1 LRLIHFSFPSLSF
14 FFDIVDIDKFTSVM
28 NENVSYVKYYS
39 FIFLLSLCTHLIL
52 TQTAGLSHV
61 EDGIGAGTSIS
72 TSTLTSTGPPPNP
85 YGFTSLFQPSS
96 KLDSSLASPLLASPH
111 NGNDNNDDDGDN
123 NNNNDSSTRNRVRN
137 SNSSA
142 EQKNRPKG
150 WSFFRRY
157 GSTDDMDT
165 PP

>member
-1 LRLIHFSFPSLSF
+1 
-14 FFDIVDIDKFTSVM
+14 M
-28 NENVSYVKYYS
+28 NEDLSHVKSYS
-39 FIFLLSLCTHLIL
+39 FIFLLFLCIRLVL

-61 EDGIGAGTSIS
+61 EDGIGAGSS
-72 TSTLTSTGPPPNP
+72 TSTGPPPNP

-111 NGNDNNDDDGDN
+111 NGNDNNDDNDDNDDGDSN
-123 NNNNDSSTRNRVRN
+123 NNNNSSTGNSIRN

>member
-1 LRLIHFSFPSLSF
+1 MTEDL
-14 FFDIVDIDKFTSVM
+14 T
-28 NENVSYVKYYS
+28 YVKYYS
-39 FIFLLSLCTHLIL
+39 FIFLFSLCMHLVL

-61 EDGIGAGTSIS
+61 EDGIGAGSS
-72 TSTLTSTGPPPNP
+72 TSTSTGPPPNP

-96 KLDSSLASPLLASPH
+96 KLDSTLASPLLASPH
-111 NGNDNNDDDGDN
+111 NGDDNNDDNDDADSN
-123 NNNNDSSTRNRVRN
+123 NNNNGSTRNSIRN
-137 SNSSA
+137 NSSSA